1 MRAVAHALLSIW
13 APVRAFSEIRNLM
26 RENILNTLLTSI
38 LETHKDI
45 SDLVFLVGKPVQVES
60 HGELHSYPDEL
71 ESSILNPVQI
81 EELAN
86 LLMDGIERLKRD
98 LQEFGSC
105 DCSYAI
111 GCGRFR
117 VNIFR
122 QNGHHAIVMRKLNTA
137 VPTLDELK
145 LQPIFR
151 QIIKEKTGIVFVTG
165 ATGSGKTTTLA
176 AMLNELNQTARVHV
190 VTLEDP
196 IEFLHPQ
203 CKSAFS
209 QRELGR
215 DFPTFAAGLRSAL
228 RQAPKVILVGEI
240 RDRETME
247 IALTAAETGH
257 VVFTTLHTINAGQT
271 INRVL
276 GFFGK
281 DEEKMVRERLADTLR
296 YVVSQRLIPKV
307 GGGRLMINEIMGSNL
322 RTREMLMLGEGENR
336 SFAEII
342 DASAQYGW
350 RTFDRTLIDAYT
362 QNLITEET
370 AMIFATSRNKVRAG
384 IDFAKKLAG
393 VAEET
398 GGIKMKLDIGPVD
411 ADPVASVQ
419 PGNRKA
425 PSVDFSLLA
434 TG

>member
-1 MRAVAHALLSIW
+1 
-13 APVRAFSEIRNLM
+13 
-26 RENILNTLLTSI
+26 
-38 LETHKDI
+38 
-45 SDLVFLVGKPVQVES
+45 
-60 HGELHSYPDEL
+60 
-71 ESSILNPVQI
+71 
-81 EELAN
+81 
-86 LLMDGIERLKRD
+86 
-98 LQEFGSC
+98 
-105 DCSYAI
+105 
-111 GCGRFR
+111 
-117 VNIFR
+117 
-122 QNGHHAIVMRKLNTA
+122 
-137 VPTLDELK
+137 
-145 LQPIFR
+145 
-151 QIIKEKTGIVFVTG
+151 
-165 ATGSGKTTTLA
+165 
-176 AMLNELNQTARVHV
+176 
-190 VTLEDP
+190 
-196 IEFLHPQ
+196 
-203 CKSAFS
+203 
-209 QRELGR
+209 
-215 DFPTFAAGLRSAL
+215 
-228 RQAPKVILVGEI
+228 
-240 RDRETME
+240 
-247 IALTAAETGH
+247 
-257 VVFTTLHTINAGQT
+257 
-271 INRVL
+271 
-276 GFFGK
+276 
-281 DEEKMVRERLADTLR
+281 MVRERLADTLR